1 MDATSTE
8 TPTPP
13 GTAPNSN
20 NYRDKGVSELLDIIY
35 LDTTP
40 AVDGDVC
47 KAISCKIK
55 SKELSLV
62 SVVEELG
69 PRLTS
74 THVQE
79 RSKAVEILANV
90 FAQLP
95 SDFLNE
101 KELQFIVDFL
111 CDRCKDQHIVIPK
124 IIMCVLPIVKCK
136 NLPAGAGVK
145 LLEQLFK
152 EANIQ
157 SHIHKIRHSFF
168 KSLQILLNSRLKE
181 IQNMSSDF
189 VMNFLQSMDGEKDPR
204 NLLLLFRI
212 IPCIVSE
219 FELGP
224 FLEDFFEMLS
234 CYFPIDFNP
243 TVKVPGEEM
252 VTRDHLANALHICL
266 SQTNEF
272 APFLIPLVMEKL
284 ESSSVDAK
292 IDSLE
297 LLRLCCERSY
307 VPQDLHSFL
316 GQIWHAMRKE
326 IFLGG
331 NDKVEKKCYDF
342 LRAAFKMISEDTD
355 ILNTCLTMIFRECR
369 SHLSEP
375 ELRLIMPTAN
385 ILRCITESGE
395 TACISVVRF
404 LFPVLYDQI
413 CIKPSKSE
421 KKRLLD
427 IWETIINTCREYTQ
441 IKFNELVSTWDEI
454 RGLWFTLLASD
465 DWEIVQIVV
474 KIFSHVIIVDT
485 DFQKEH
491 RDMLQ
496 QHLLRLVQTSF
507 SMPHDTR
514 SAIIFLSRRLC
525 YFYGEE
531 FSDSTIPKL
540 LSTLSHSTPATDSLC
555 EYNCEGNELC
565 APRALSC
572 TVLGE
577 CSHLHP
583 ITFQKVVA
591 YLLAKLK
598 MNPLELESM
607 KCLGSIVENACTKE
621 ENDFKKKPDLDSLF
635 TSMCVLDEIISAA
648 FQVCMVLKER
658 QKEDAESDGSMVL
671 NDVTV
676 TSEVVRNCLL
686 QATDIIRTFLRA
698 CDERQQHQA
707 ISQYWD
713 KKVKANGGVENYLGS
728 IPGILVEALIGPIRP
743 SVSIQLK
750 EALIKWI
757 LENISV
763 DCNTFGKQTAEI
775 HIIPHVRLLGSLVNK
790 AQNDEELGIHLNEID
805 SFLDKHLCSNS
816 DSQAIPELDEVA
828 EKKGDQDS
836 SSISNGE
843 KSNVINALI
852 WIVKGLAMRGF
863 GELDYWVDKIIRLLN
878 DKVLGVDAVNHFH
891 FLVADDPH
899 SLNPESFCMFRF
911 LYKQRLFQTSVDKL
925 VSGYRIAS
933 SQPVQ
938 FNFIR
943 ALSSQLKHVPS
954 EILFLEIDSVLPLL
968 VASLKCNSS
977 SQVLLSTL
985 NALMEMMNS
994 QDTKH
999 KLTEYC
1005 HDLVPQLT
1013 LLAQNNPSMDVRRT
1027 SLSCLRRCTKAP
1039 THIILPLRDGV
1050 IDNLVPCLDDP
1061 KRLVRKEAIKTR
1073 SLWILI
1079 SAPGGL

>member
-1 MDATSTE
+1 MDATTPISTPVAIA
-8 TPTPP
+8 TSSSY
-13 GTAPNSN
+13 N
-20 NYRDKGVSELLDIIY
+20 DKAVSELLDMIY

-40 AVDGDVC
+40 AVDGDIC
-47 KAISCKIK
+47 KAISRKIK
-55 SKELSLV
+55 SKEISLV

-90 FAQLP
+90 FTYLP
-95 SDFLNE
+95 PDFLNE
-101 KELQFIVDFL
+101 SELQFIVDFL

-124 IIMCVLPIVKCK
+124 IIMCVLPVAKCK

-145 LLEQLFK
+145 LLDQLFK

-157 SHIHKIRHSFF
+157 SHIHRIRHSFF
-168 KSLQILLNSRLKE
+168 KTLQILLGSRLQELK
-181 IQNMSSDF
+181 NMSSDF

-219 FELGP
+219 FEFGP

-243 TVKVPGEEM
+243 TVKVPGEEV
-252 VTRDHLANALHICL
+252 VTRDHLANALHVCL

-272 APFLIPLVMEKL
+272 APFLIPLIMEKL

-292 IDSLE
+292 LDSLE

-307 VPQDLHSFL
+307 VPQDLQSYL
-316 GQIWHAMRKE
+316 GQIWHTMRKE

-331 NDKVEKKCYDF
+331 NDKVEKKCYEF
-342 LRAAFKMISEDTD
+342 LKAAFKLISEETD
-355 ILNTCLTMIFRECR
+355 ILDTCLTMIFRECR

-375 ELRLIMPTAN
+375 ELKLIMPTAN
-385 ILRCITESGE
+385 ILHCITESGE
-395 TACISVVRF
+395 VACISVVRF

-413 CIKPSKSE
+413 CIKPSRNE
-421 KKRLLD
+421 KKRLLN
-427 IWETIINTCREYTQ
+427 IWETIISTSRQYKE
-441 IKFNELVSTWDEI
+441 IKFVELVPRWDEI
-454 RGLWFTLLASD
+454 RGLWFTLLAND

-474 KIFSHVIIVDT
+474 KIFSHVIMVDA

-496 QHLLRLVQTSF
+496 QHLLRLVQNSF
-507 SMPHDTR
+507 SMPQDSR
-514 SAIIFLSRRLC
+514 LAIILLSKRFCSL
-525 YFYGEE
+525 YGEE
-531 FSDSTIPKL
+531 FSDMTVPKL
-540 LSTLSHSTPATDSLC
+540 LNTLSHSTPAVNSLC

-565 APRALSC
+565 APRALSS
-572 TVLGE
+572 TVLGQ

-583 ITFQKVVA
+583 ITFQIVVA
-591 YLLAKLK
+591 YLLEKLK
-598 MNPLELESM
+598 RNPLELEIL
-607 KCLGSIVENACTKE
+607 KCFGSIVDNACNKDEKGFT
-621 ENDFKKKPDLDSLF
+621 KPDLNSLF
-635 TSMCVLDEIISAA
+635 VSMCVLDEIVSVA
-648 FQVCMVLKER
+648 FKVCVVLKER
-658 QKEDAESDGSMVL
+658 QKEEAEEVIPNAGSDGSMVL
-671 NDVTV
+671 NDVTM
-676 TSEVVRNCLL
+676 THEVVRNCLL
-686 QATDIIRTFLRA
+686 QATEAVRTFVRA
-698 CDERQQHQA
+698 SNEAQQYQV
-707 ISQYWD
+707 IEEYW
-713 KKVKANGGVENYLGS
+713 VKNINAADGLENYLAS
-728 IPGILVEALIGPIRP
+728 IPGIVVEALVGPIRP
-743 SVSIQLK
+743 SVDIQQRSK
-750 EALIKWI
+750 LIKWI

-763 DCNTFGKQTAEI
+763 GCNTFGRQTIEI
-775 HIIPHVRLLGSLVNK
+775 HTIPLVRLLGSLVNK
-790 AQNDEELGIHLNEID
+790 AHHDEELGV
-805 SFLDKHLCSNS
+805 FLQQIEFYIDKHLYSNLGNS
-816 DSQAIPELDEVA
+816 EVILGPS
-828 EKKGDQDS
+828 ETTEES
-836 SSISNGE
+836 SCISCDG
-843 KSNVINALI
+843 KTNVINALI

-863 GELDYWVDKIIRLLN
+863 GNLDYWVDKIIRLLN
-878 DKVLGVDAVNHFH
+878 DETLGVYAVNHFH
-891 FLVADDPH
+891 FLVADDPY
-899 SLNPESFCMFRF
+899 SLNPESFCIFRF

-925 VSGYRIAS
+925 VSGYRSAP
-933 SQPVQ
+933 SQAVQ

-1013 LLAQNNPSMDVRRT
+1013 LLAQNNRSMVF
-1027 SLSCLRRCTKAP
+1027 P
-1039 THIILPLRDGV
+1039 
-1050 IDNLVPCLDDP
+1050 
-1061 KRLVRKEAIKTR
+1061 
-1073 SLWILI
+1073 ILI
-1079 SAPGGL
+1079 LIQFFRCSYWLDGLKRVRTMTFKSSIHLYL